1 MVLRNVKEQ
10 TRKLRKKASRRPPTE
25 HQTTPPRGFDIVNS
39 YTPNSQSRKHTHTHI
54 HTHTHTH
61 TQRHTHTTAQSHAHT
76 HRHTHPHKCT
86 QIHTSAHIH
95 THARTH
101 THTPTHTHT
110 HTHTHTQKH
119 RHGHTPHC
127 IVTRAVHLEVTED
140 LTTSA
145 CMTAVRRFI
154 ARRGQPR
161 LLLSD
166 NGSNFLG
173 ARKQIRRQNLQLD
186 QDFIKNN
193 LLNQSVEWRL
203 NPPSAPHFG
212 SVWER
217 LVQIV
222 KRALLL
228 NLSSATLTWDVFT
241 TIVAE
246 AECLVNARPLTHVR
260 SDNED
265 EIPITP
271 NQFLIGRAFPNIP
284 ASVFNEN
291 PSLKTKSWTQIRQR
305 LESIWKTLV
314 REYLP
319 TLNTRMRCTNPESKL
334 EVNDVVWVLEE
345 WTPRGIWPLG
355 RVTRTFTGPDRTA
368 RFVK

>member
-1 MVLRNVKEQ
+1 MADLPDARFPEIESPVTFTNVGLDYIEPFTVIQRGKEE
-10 TRKLRKKASRRPPTE
+10 KAYICL
-25 HQTTPPRGFDIVNS
+25 FN
-39 YTPNSQSRKHTHTHI
+39 
-54 HTHTHTH
+54 
-61 TQRHTHTTAQSHAHT
+61 
-76 HRHTHPHKCT
+76 CL
-86 QIHTSAHIH
+86 
-95 THARTH
+95 
-101 THTPTHTHT
+101 
-110 HTHTHTQKH
+110 
-119 RHGHTPHC
+119 
-127 IVTRAVHLEVTED
+127 VTRAVHLEVTED
-140 LTTSA
+140 LTTST
-145 CMTAVRRFI
+145 CMTAIRRFI

-186 QDFIKNN
+186 HDFIKNN

-212 SVWER
+212 GVWER

-228 NLSSATLTWDVFT
+228 NLGSAKLTWDVFT

-265 EIPITP
+265 EDH
-271 NQFLIGRAFPNIP
+271 FLIGRAFPNIP
-284 ASVFNEN
+284 ACVFNEN

-305 LESIWKTLV
+305 LEAIWKRLV

-319 TLNTRMRCTNPESKL
+319 TLNTRRKWTNPESKL
-334 EVNDVVWVLEE
+334 EVNDIVWVLEE

-355 RVTRTFTGPDRTA
+355 RVTRTFTGPDQTA
-368 RFVK
+368 RSCEVKAALGLLTRPAVRLAHVFPKPIQPG